1 MDPRLIATDLDG
13 TLFGSDHVPA
23 LPTVDAVNA
32 AVDAGIIVIAAT
44 GRSWFRGV
52 DLATGT
58 GARIDRFIGSN
69 GGHRMNVATRVL
81 EERLV
86 FDSDVVRAVLSGVV
100 AGLGDVGFGFELS
113 DGMAWTE
120 RFVALTPV
128 YLGGGRR
135 PSSPTPDGRFGEVGK
150 MFVAHPEV
158 AGVDLVRLLDP
169 LVPDEVNVTTSGV
182 SFVELTPPGADKGA
196 AVARFAA
203 TVGIEPE
210 EVLAFG
216 DNQNDL
222 TLLEWAGHGVAMANA
237 LDMVKDVADEV
248 TATNV
253 DFGVARVINRILG
266 RTAHSC

>member
-13 TLFGSDHVPA
+13 TLFGSDHRPA
-23 LPTVDAVNA
+23 PPTVDAVNA
-32 AVDAGIIVIAAT
+32 AADAGITVVAAT
-44 GRSWFRGV
+44 GRSWFRGL
-52 DLATGT
+52 DLATAT
-58 GARIDRFIGSN
+58 GARLDRFIGSN
-69 GGHRMNVATRVL
+69 GGHRMSVATRAL

-86 FDSDVVRAVLSGVV
+86 FDTDVVRAVLSGVGD
-100 AGLGDVGFGFELS
+100 GLGDVGFGFELS
-113 DGMAWTE
+113 DGMTWTE
-120 RFVALTPV
+120 RFVALTPRS
-128 YLGGGRR
+128 LDGDRR

-158 AGVDLVRLLDP
+158 AGVDLVRLVEP

-210 EVLAFG
+210 HVLAFG

-222 TLLEWAGHGVAMANA
+222 TLLEWAGHGVAMGNA

-248 TATNV
+248 TTTNV

-266 RTAHSC
+266 ATHRAG